1 MGKHLEMEIIDNEMW
16 FADNLKTMHAK
27 YIVHEDSNLGLSVE
41 LVAAAAGVEE
51 AEEALLVALAASEGG
66 GGPGGRAEESE
77 LNSVLYLLDT
87 RSMRHQ

>member
-1 MGKHLEMEIIDNEMW
+1 M
-16 FADNLKTMHAK
+16 LKDHAK
-27 YIVHEDSNLGLSVE
+27 YIVHEDSNLGLSVVV
-41 LVAAAAGVEE
+41 VAAAVGVAGVE
-51 AEEALLVALAASEGG
+51 AALLVALAASEGG

>member
-1 MGKHLEMEIIDNEMW
+1 MKND
-16 FADNLKTMHAK
+16 HAPCHFE
-27 YIVHEDSNLGLSVE
+27 YIVHEDSNLGLSVRV
-41 LVAAAAGVEE
+41 VAAAAGVVLVE
-51 AEEALLVALAASEGG
+51 AAWLVAVAASEGG